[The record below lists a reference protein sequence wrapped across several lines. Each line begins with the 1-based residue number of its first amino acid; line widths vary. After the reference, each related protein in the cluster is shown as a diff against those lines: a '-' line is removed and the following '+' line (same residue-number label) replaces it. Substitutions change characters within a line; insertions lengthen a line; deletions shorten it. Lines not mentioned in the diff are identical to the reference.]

1 MAFLDTLVR
10 PVDAMLLTGDVA
22 DHGLATEYEEAR
34 ALLDRD
40 YPVLTCPGNH
50 DVRASF
56 RQSLLGQPPSDDP
69 VNEVH
74 DLGGLLVAM
83 CDSSIP
89 GRPDGFLSD
98 ETLSWLGEV
107 LSGAADD
114 NQVLVAFHHPPV
126 VLHSPFIDAIRQHGE
141 QRLAELLANYPQ
153 VAAVLCGHAHT
164 PAASTFAGRPL
175 LVAPG
180 VVSTLRLPWES
191 DKDID
196 ESMPPAIAFHVLDD
210 DGRLTTH
217 YRLVT

>member
-1 MAFLDTLVR
+1 VVVLAHVSDFHLDGGERAAARASAVMAFLDTLVR

-69 VNEVH
+69 VN
-74 DLGGLLVAM
+74 
-83 CDSSIP
+83 
-89 GRPDGFLSD
+89 
-98 ETLSWLGEV
+98 
-107 LSGAADD
+107 
-114 NQVLVAFHHPPV
+114 
-126 VLHSPFIDAIRQHGE
+126 
-141 QRLAELLANYPQ
+141 AELLANYPQ

-164 PAASTFAGRPL
+164 PAATTFAGRPL

-191 DKDID
+191 DEDID

-210 DGRLTTH
+210 DRRLTTH